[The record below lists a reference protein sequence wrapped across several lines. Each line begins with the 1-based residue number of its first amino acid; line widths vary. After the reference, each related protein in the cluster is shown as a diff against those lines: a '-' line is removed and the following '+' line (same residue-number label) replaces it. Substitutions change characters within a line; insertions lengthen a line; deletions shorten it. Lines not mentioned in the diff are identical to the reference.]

1 MNHKLTTY
9 AGVIVAAG
17 GLVASFATVFPH
29 QAAIAIALGAVVCAF
44 GKALQSE

>member
-17 GLVASFATVFPH
+17 GLVASFATFFPKE
-29 QAAIAIALGAVVCAF
+29 AAVIAAAGALLCALGKSLA
-44 GKALQSE
+44 E